1 MEERGDSAMARTYRD
16 IAMEEMLRTVEEA
29 MRRVINRWED
39 LPPPMKDAV
48 DQFRI
53 RVVAAL
59 CFGVL
64 RSLVPSKR
72 PLGRSRLFL
81 VVQIFKADNARPDRG
96 VATAEW

>member
-16 IAMEEMLRTVEEA
+16 VAIEEMLRTVEEA

-53 RVVAAL
+53 QIGAAIDSVEFVKKAL
-59 CFGVL
+59 
-64 RSLVPSKR
+64 
-72 PLGRSRLFL
+72 SREIHESEYRL
-81 VVQIFKADNARPDRG
+81 D
-96 VATAEW
+96 